1 MLKNN
6 LKEIAVI
13 GQGYVGLPLAIRA
26 AEVGYLVYG
35 VEKEKRRLELLKQ
48 GTSYIGDI
56 SSEIVQKYLDRNYF
70 PIPPEELKQYDVA
83 VITVPTPLHD
93 GEPDLSYVIDAVDL
107 LGRSLRKGALV
118 ILESTTYPGT
128 TEEILCPRL
137 EQATGLIAGIDFY
150 VGYSPERIDPG
161 NKIWQLSNTPKIISG
176 INKESLERVRDFY
189 SKLVQTVVVTKGT
202 KEAELAKLLENTFRQ
217 VNIALVNEL
226 MMHTKQLDVDIWNAI
241 EAAAT
246 KPFGFMP
253 FYPGPGVGGP
263 CLPVDPVYLS
273 WKIRNLNRQGVRLVE
288 LANEINSMMPDFVIK
303 RVTEILNNSGKSV
316 KGSKILCYGLAYK
329 ADTSDLRESPAYEV
343 VLELLR
349 LGAEIKVIDGFVNP
363 SELDPL
369 ITLIS
374 KSEANHQEY
383 DLVAILTDHSD
394 IDYNNLAKEARQVLD
409 TRHIVSGDNVYY
421 L

>member
-1 MLKNN
+1 
-6 LKEIAVI
+6 
-13 GQGYVGLPLAIRA
+13 
-26 AEVGYLVYG
+26 
-35 VEKEKRRLELLKQ
+35 
-48 GTSYIGDI
+48 
-56 SSEIVQKYLDRNYF
+56 
-70 PIPPEELKQYDVA
+70 
-83 VITVPTPLHD
+83 
-93 GEPDLSYVIDAVDL
+93 
-107 LGRSLRKGALV
+107 
-118 ILESTTYPGT
+118 
-128 TEEILCPRL
+128 
-137 EQATGLIAGIDFY
+137 
-150 VGYSPERIDPG
+150 
-161 NKIWQLSNTPKIISG
+161 
-176 INKESLERVRDFY
+176 
-189 SKLVQTVVVTKGT
+189 
-202 KEAELAKLLENTFRQ
+202 
-217 VNIALVNEL
+217 

-253 FYPGPGVGGP
+253 FYPGPGVGGH

-273 WKIRNLNRQGVRLVE
+273 WKIRNLNRRGVRLVE

>member
-253 FYPGPGVGGP
+253 FYPGPGVGGH

-409 TRHIVSGDNVYY
+409 TRHIVSGDNVHY

>member
-253 FYPGPGVGGP
+253 FYPGPGVGGH